1 MSNRVYTYTKITELK
16 KAPYF
21 AEIAAIP
28 QLTMS
33 REMASNMAFDMRV
46 FKGNILGFSSFAM
59 RLFPGWNTSGQ
70 KFTYVTVLNQLVRL
84 QEESLLCNQQ
94 YYSS

>member
-33 REMASNMAFDMRV
+33 REVAAGMSYDMRI
-46 FKGNILGFSSFAM
+46 FKGNILDFSDFAQ
-59 RLFPGWNTSGQ
+59 RLFPGWNTGSQ
-70 KFTYVTVLNQLVRL
+70 KFLYVTALNQFLRK
-84 QEESLLCNQQ
+84 
-94 YYSS
+94 